1 MIHNNIHFTYNT
13 LKAVTYHIIN
23 IKNDWLTCHFWD
35 QFLTILWITQT
46 TGEGEI
52 TVKARRKHHWKLY

>member
-1 MIHNNIHFTYNT
+1 MSTKNDVHFIYDT
-13 LKAVTYHIIN
+13 LEIVTYHIIN

-35 QFLTILWITQT
+35 QFLAILWITQT

-52 TVKARRKHHWKLY
+52 TVKA